1 MANVARRNFQT
12 TPIDSPTPRMDN
24 VMSSLNDAL
33 EDLGKL
39 KLRADLS
46 ASRTN
51 LDISSEEAL
60 KCIDAFMEFMNNCVV
75 PNIAILV
82 VDVNLLRT
90 LPNIIDSPYVQV
102 APGVHVMYYNAL
114 QYGLEQIRGPG
125 DPIAQRAYLETLESV
140 PRWLDDPNETD
151 MDVITAALTSW
162 TAISNSDYQLS
173 WKFHCKASHSIQS
186 RGMDQIDRVPART
199 LEEESRRERNRYLY
213 WFVLS
218 IDCLFRLFYGKPT
231 VVSIATTPR
240 PRARPICADG
250 T

>member
-1 MANVARRNFQT
+1 MANVVRRNFQT
-12 TPIDSPTPRMDN
+12 TPIDSPTPRIDN

-51 LDISSEEAL
+51 LDISSEDAQ
-60 KCIDAFMEFMNNCVV
+60 KCSDAFMELM
-75 PNIAILV
+75 
-82 VDVNLLRT
+82 
-90 LPNIIDSPYVQV
+90 NIIDSPYVEV

-114 QYGLEQIRGPG
+114 HYGLEQIRGPG
-125 DPIAQRAYLETLESV
+125 DPIAQRAYLKALESV
-140 PRWLDDPNETD
+140 PKWLDDSTETD
-151 MDVITAALTSW
+151 MDAITAALTSW

-173 WKFHCKASHSIQS
+173 WKFHCKSSHSIQS

-199 LEEESRRERNRYLY
+199 LEEESRREGTRYLY
-213 WFVLS
+213 WLVLS
-218 IDCLFRLFYGKPT
+218 TDCLFRLFYGKPT

-240 PRARPICADG
+240 LRGSIDLY
-250 T
+250 